1 MPTRKIEDPIKLW
14 AKPILCNSPDHNIPN
29 MQVFE
34 NGSYEHECS
43 TCGRKQIFHVS
54 NPTC

>member
-1 MPTRKIEDPIKLW
+1 MPTRRIEDPIRLW

-43 TCGRKQIFHVS
+43 ACERKRIFHVS